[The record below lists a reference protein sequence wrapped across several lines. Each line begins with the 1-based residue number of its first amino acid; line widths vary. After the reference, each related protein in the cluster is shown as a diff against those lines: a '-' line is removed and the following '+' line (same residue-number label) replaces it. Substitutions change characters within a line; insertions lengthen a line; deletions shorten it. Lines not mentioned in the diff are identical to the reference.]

1 MNDKSGGDN
10 SSTMNDKS
18 GGDNSSTMNDKSG
31 GDNSSTMNNKSGGDN
46 SSTMDDKSG
55 GDNSSKDVKTDS
67 TDRDSDKIAENESSE
82 LKDTDSNVDKLITTK
97 EENESKPQDEK
108 PCDVQKE
115 LVVMRRSSRLSSSG
129 SGSSLEVLVADELE
143 PFAGRLLAFLFL
155 S

>member
-10 SSTMNDKS
+10 SSTMN
-18 GGDNSSTMNDKSG
+18 
-31 GDNSSTMNNKSGGDN
+31 
-46 SSTMDDKSG
+46 DKSG

-108 PCDVQKE
+108 PCDVQE
-115 LVVMRRSSRLSSSG
+115 EVVVMRRSSRLSSSG
-129 SGSSLEVLVADELE
+129 SGSSQEVLVADELE
-143 PFAGRLLAFLFL
+143 PFAGRLLTFLFL

>member
-1 MNDKSGGDN
+1 MND
-10 SSTMNDKS
+10 
-18 GGDNSSTMNDKSG
+18 
-31 GDNSSTMNNKSGGDN
+31 KSGGDN

-143 PFAGRLLAFLFL
+143 PFAGRLLVFLFL

>member
-18 GGDNSSTMNDKSG
+18 GGDNSSTMND
-31 GDNSSTMNNKSGGDN
+31 KSGGDN

>member
-1 MNDKSGGDN
+1 MN
-10 SSTMNDKS
+10 
-18 GGDNSSTMNDKSG
+18 
-31 GDNSSTMNNKSGGDN
+31 
-46 SSTMDDKSG
+46 DKSG

-143 PFAGRLLAFLFL
+143 PFAGRLLVFLFL